1 MPRGGSVLRS
11 QISSGSAVGDPGSG
25 DGNPGG
31 GNAGDFG
38 SFGAFATS
46 TSTSPMNPVSFVGI
60 QAKKKSLEDFS
71 VQARRTTKGSEPR
84 GPWTQSTTAGRG
96 GLLTW
101 AHGHMRPYPH
111 EGPLDRLIGGEYL
124 HIYAFAPF
132 PLV

>member
-84 GPWTQSTTAGRG
+84 GPWTQSTIQQAGG
-96 GLLTW
+96 GYWPGLMCPCALIP
-101 AHGHMRPYPH
+101 MRA
-111 EGPLDRLIGGEYL
+111 L
-124 HIYAFAPF
+124 
-132 PLV
+132 